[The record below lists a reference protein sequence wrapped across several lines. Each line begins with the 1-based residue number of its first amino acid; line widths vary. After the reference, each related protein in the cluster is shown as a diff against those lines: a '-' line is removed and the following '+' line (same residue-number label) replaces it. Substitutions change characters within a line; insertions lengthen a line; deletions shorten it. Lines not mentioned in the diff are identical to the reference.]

1 MGLST
6 CYQTIMK
13 KLLIIV
19 SVILILIGIV
29 FGGLFYLDYTDY
41 NTAKEKRTIISYENY
56 LNSYPSGY
64 YTTEA
69 KIELER
75 AYFEKAQDTQ
85 LKKECDVYLKKYPN
99 GKYEDDIQSL
109 IMNIELLETKEIN
122 TVEGYYTYINK
133 YPNTSFANNA
143 LQLLLEYT
151 ENYSNTIASYQK
163 LLDDFPKYSISN
175 EIKDKLINRSTWK
188 LYYGDKESD
197 YPIDVHPTFDGGF
210 IALVGV
216 ETKIKTGVEI
226 RELKIDQLIKLNEA
240 GYEMWVI
247 DLHKEKF
254 GRGMFV
260 SELNNQIC
268 LLTDK
273 GVFFFDYNGN
283 LIIDKYINLEPI
295 LGNYYGVNSLF
306 CKNDAIYIT
315 SSIDNRGIILKLSE
329 HGHILNKY
337 VQEGETETK
346 ISSVDVDKNGNVYFI
361 GSVKYSGVLFGKLSK
376 DFDIL
381 INTKGLTHN
390 HCINSGNKCWQRA
403 SGILLTHDNN
413 LLIAG
418 YTYDLNAQ
426 YSSKKSDKNTFIA
439 KMDLVGKILW
449 TKNIEGTMYGTKN
462 IVETKKEYVL
472 LTNSKRNSY
481 GDFQINRIKFDGT
494 GIKNDFQGGKYGES
508 TKAIVRSENG
518 YLIMG
523 NSNGSHD
530 GKPGFWDILMIKYN
544 ENFTKIGSTTIVS
557 NIENTDL
564 DINLDLNNLNE
575 VNDFLKYYRFDY
587 FQYGNKNNYSFT
599 LNFYPTNSI
608 DGVFSWTMFT
618 LHQNG
623 KTDVSAQR
631 QYKYTIGRELVNN
644 KLYINSDIGEIY
656 LESDGTMVMHDT
668 QRNEKYFFRF
678 SKN

>member
-216 ETKIKTGVEI
+216 ETKIKTGV
-226 RELKIDQLIKLNEA
+226 
-240 GYEMWVI
+240 
-247 DLHKEKF
+247 
-254 GRGMFV
+254 
-260 SELNNQIC
+260 C
-268 LLTDK
+268 
-273 GVFFFDYNGN
+273 
-283 LIIDKYINLEPI
+283 
-295 LGNYYGVNSLF
+295 
-306 CKNDAIYIT
+306 C
-315 SSIDNRGIILKLSE
+315 
-329 HGHILNKY
+329 
-337 VQEGETETK
+337 
-346 ISSVDVDKNGNVYFI
+346 
-361 GSVKYSGVLFGKLSK
+361 VL
-376 DFDIL
+376 
-381 INTKGLTHN
+381 
-390 HCINSGNKCWQRA
+390 
-403 SGILLTHDNN
+403 
-413 LLIAG
+413 
-418 YTYDLNAQ
+418 
-426 YSSKKSDKNTFIA
+426 
-439 KMDLVGKILW
+439 
-449 TKNIEGTMYGTKN
+449 
-462 IVETKKEYVL
+462 
-472 LTNSKRNSY
+472 
-481 GDFQINRIKFDGT
+481 
-494 GIKNDFQGGKYGES
+494 
-508 TKAIVRSENG
+508 
-518 YLIMG
+518 
-523 NSNGSHD
+523 
-530 GKPGFWDILMIKYN
+530 
-544 ENFTKIGSTTIVS
+544 
-557 NIENTDL
+557 
-564 DINLDLNNLNE
+564 
-575 VNDFLKYYRFDY
+575 
-587 FQYGNKNNYSFT
+587 
-599 LNFYPTNSI
+599 
-608 DGVFSWTMFT
+608 
-618 LHQNG
+618 
-623 KTDVSAQR
+623 
-631 QYKYTIGRELVNN
+631 
-644 KLYINSDIGEIY
+644 
-656 LESDGTMVMHDT
+656 
-668 QRNEKYFFRF
+668 
-678 SKN
+678 